1 MDASYV
7 SVKQKIP
14 EAWTQSEQVAL
25 FFARLKAASSGLL
38 MLDYDGTLSPFVQDR
53 LLAHP
58 YPGVRE
64 RLERLIAL
72 DGNRVVLISG
82 RKARELQS
90 LIALDRP
97 IEIWGS
103 HGREHLA
110 LDGSYSIKPLT
121 EYEQEVLDQMK
132 TLLEQ
137 EFALEMLECKPNS
150 IAVHWRG
157 AESRRFEIT
166 ARVAEI
172 YRRLVSGHKG
182 EGKLQMLPFDGG
194 IELRAGRVHKG
205 NAVEQLLGG
214 LPDGA
219 VAAFLGDDT
228 TDEDAFAA
236 LRGGEYEGRSLAVLV
251 RSEPR
256 DSFAQVWLKPPQE
269 LLHFLDKWM
278 GAVEGPR

>member
-1 MDASYV
+1 
-7 SVKQKIP
+7 
-14 EAWTQSEQVAL
+14 
-25 FFARLKAASSGLL
+25 
-38 MLDYDGTLSPFVQDR
+38 
-53 LLAHP
+53 
-58 YPGVRE
+58 
-64 RLERLIAL
+64 
-72 DGNRVVLISG
+72 
-82 RKARELQS
+82 
-90 LIALDRP
+90 
-97 IEIWGS
+97 
-103 HGREHLA
+103 
-110 LDGSYSIKPLT
+110 
-121 EYEQEVLDQMK
+121 
-132 TLLEQ
+132 
-137 EFALEMLECKPNS
+137 
-150 IAVHWRG
+150 
-157 AESRRFEIT
+157 
-166 ARVAEI
+166 
-172 YRRLVSGHKG
+172 
-182 EGKLQMLPFDGG
+182 MLPFDGG